1 MSINRSRQQK
11 ARLVSQEKKELDLP
25 AMEDPVPKS
34 KRRQRIEKKL
44 EDSEKQEQH
53 CKGQVG
59 GIVPQVRSN
68 TSVLLLHCIWYDL

>member
-1 MSINRSRQQK
+1 
-11 ARLVSQEKKELDLP
+11 
-25 AMEDPVPKS
+25 MEDPVPKS

>member
-1 MSINRSRQQK
+1 
-11 ARLVSQEKKELDLP
+11 
-25 AMEDPVPKS
+25 MEDPMPKS

-59 GIVPQVRSN
+59 GIVPQFFFSIASGMIFKYYLYSKCLVSN
-68 TSVLLLHCIWYDL
+68 LSCCGQQI